1 MYILLLITMYT
12 TTIYILLLCV
22 LLCILLICILLL
34 CILYS
39 NIYLYYYLQIC
50 NIHRDEQGPTL
61 ANQHARYC
69 AYCHFPALLT
79 PLWLIGH
86 WQAICRTTCY
96 PSNVV
101 RATSGVE
108 RFACHVVLMDEPAHS
123 L

>member
-1 MYILLLITMYT
+1 MYT
-12 TTIYILLLCV
+12 TTIYIYYYYV
-22 LLCILLICILLL
+22 
-34 CILYS
+34 YYYVY
-39 NIYLYYYLQIC
+39 YLYVYYYYVYCIVIYIYTTISNYVIFTVTNKDQPSL
-50 NIHRDEQGPTL
+50 P
-61 ANQHARYC
+61 NQHARYC